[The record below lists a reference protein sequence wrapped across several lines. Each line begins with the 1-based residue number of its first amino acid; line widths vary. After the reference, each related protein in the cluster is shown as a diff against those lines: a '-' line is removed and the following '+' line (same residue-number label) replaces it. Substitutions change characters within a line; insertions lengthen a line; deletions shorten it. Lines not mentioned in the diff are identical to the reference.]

1 MVTVDI
7 EGSRPVEVQIR
18 EDAPVI
24 TVIFRAADKAGVQ
37 LQLYHTLFEVHE
49 LLKIGLEL
57 EYYKGWM
64 YGWMDDWMVRWM
76 VGWMDG
82 WADVWMDRWLVGSM
96 DGQMD
101 EWMVGWMNGWID

>member
-57 EYYKGWM
+57 DYYKRWMDGWM
-64 YGWMDDWMVRWM
+64 SGWADGWM

-82 WADVWMDRWLVGSM
+82 QMNEWIDVWV
-96 DGQMD
+96 DGWMD
-101 EWMVGWMNGWID
+101 EWVDG

>member
-37 LQLYHTLFEVHE
+37 LQLYHALFEVHE

-57 EYYKGWM
+57 EYYKRWM
-64 YGWMDDWMVRWM
+64 NGWMD
-76 VGWMDG
+76 GWMDG
-82 WADVWMDRWLVGSM
+82 WADGCMDGWLVGLM
-96 DGQMD
+96 DG
-101 EWMVGWMNGWID
+101 